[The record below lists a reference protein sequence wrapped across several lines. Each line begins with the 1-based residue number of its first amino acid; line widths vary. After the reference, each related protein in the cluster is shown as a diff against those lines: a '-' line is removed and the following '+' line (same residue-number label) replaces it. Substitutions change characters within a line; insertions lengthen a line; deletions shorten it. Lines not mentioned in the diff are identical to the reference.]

1 MAETNPETK
10 SEALMESS
18 SALTSTPSIA
28 LTRKDTSIPPER
40 ARRALVYSM
49 HPASSQTLMMTTS
62 LLLSTV
68 RPLPTSTLAIDA
80 LNAFMAARVKSSFD
94 AKLSFIT
101 ALTTT
106 PLKDTYGFRS
116 SVRRIGYSVISPASG
131 SVTVMQSLSPSV
143 ATVACMGT
151 PGLLSAPPF
160 ETSAISNL
168 CMQRGMFG
176 SFLRHVRTVP
186 PLRPLIDMP
195 LPMIWPTVLPSVLG
209 TTSYCSHLFCSP
221 PRLRREKRR
230 IGCLSV
236 VRPVAPELVK
246 VRVSSVERAP
256 KAEEMRAMAEERR
269 SVFSG
274 RHRRCDAAESIEI
287 NVSTLSCLL
296 LPDLASAA
304 LSGTVVPTAL
314 LITWRVAMFFQ
325 EVASAIFET

>member
-209 TTSYCSHLFCSP
+209 TTSYCSHLFWSP
-221 PRLRREKRR
+221 PRLRRENRR
-230 IGCLSV
+230 MGCVSARRVASLLPGGFGSPSLLEV
-236 VRPVAPELVK
+236 VSR
-246 VRVSSVERAP
+246 
-256 KAEEMRAMAEERR
+256 
-269 SVFSG
+269 G
-274 RHRRCDAAESIEI
+274 RQRRCDAAESIDT
-287 NVSTLSCLL
+287 NVSTLSWLP
-296 LPDLASAA
+296 LPDPNSAA
-304 LSGTVVPTAL
+304 MSGTVVPTAL